1 MPSAGIASSK
11 PDLFPALTTFVVT
24 AVHRDRA
31 RGSITRRT
39 VMIYRTLI
47 GFIVLAATMG
57 LTIGDVAAFDE
68 AKYPDWKGQW
78 SRLQTLRTQASPNPS
93 FDPNK
98 FQGLAQEAPLTP
110 EYQAILEASLADQ
123 AAGGAGLDRDYVCF
137 AAGMPRMMNVY
148 STMEIIVMPE
158 VTHILMGFLHETRRI
173 FTDGRGWS
181 QDIDPS
187 IAGYSIG
194 QWIDSDGSGRYDLL
208 EVETRGFKGLRTL
221 DSTGLPLHEDNQSII
236 KERIYSDKTDRNIL
250 HDEITVIDHAMTRP
264 WTVTKDYRRAKEE
277 RPQWRDSVCVEENQH
292 VRIGNDS
299 YMLSA
304 DGLLMPAKK
313 DQPPPNL
320 RYFNQPRK

>member
-1 MPSAGIASSK
+1 MIHRSLIVF
-11 PDLFPALTTFVVT
+11 LALSV
-24 AVHRDRA
+24 A
-31 RGSITRRT
+31 
-39 VMIYRTLI
+39 
-47 GFIVLAATMG
+47 MG
-57 LTIGDVAAFDE
+57 LTVARVAAFDE

-78 SRLQTLRTQASPNPS
+78 SRLQTLRDRVSPNPS

-98 FQGLAQEAPLTP
+98 FEGLAQEAPLTP

-123 AAGGAGLDRDYVCF
+123 AAGGSGRDRDYVCF
-137 AAGMPRMMNVY
+137 SAGMPRMMNVY

-173 FTDGRGWS
+173 FTDGRSWPES
-181 QDIDPS
+181 IEPS
-187 IAGYSIG
+187 FAGYSIG
-194 QWIDSDGSGRYDLL
+194 QWIDTNGGGRYDLL
-208 EVETRGFKGLRTL
+208 QVETRGFKGLRTL

-236 KERIYSDKTDRNIL
+236 KERIYGDAADGNIL
-250 HDEITVIDHAMTRP
+250 HDEVTVIDHAFTRP
-264 WTVTKDYRRAKEE
+264 WTVSKDYRRSKE
-277 RPQWRDSVCVEENQH
+277 PQPPWRDSACVEDNQH

-313 DQPPPNL
+313 DQPPPDL

>member
-1 MPSAGIASSK
+1 
-11 PDLFPALTTFVVT
+11 
-24 AVHRDRA
+24 
-31 RGSITRRT
+31 
-39 VMIYRTLI
+39 MIYRSLI

-57 LTIGDVAAFDE
+57 LTIAGAAAFEE

-78 SRLQTLRTQASPNPS
+78 SRLQTLRTRASPNPS

-158 VTHILMGFLHETRRI
+158 VTHLLMGFLNENRRI

-181 QDIDPS
+181 QDIEPS
-187 IAGYSIG
+187 VAGTSIG
-194 QWIDSDGSGRYDLL
+194 RWIDTDGSGRYGLL

-236 KERIYSDKTDRNIL
+236 KERIYSDKADRNIL
-250 HDEITVIDHAMTRP
+250 HDEITVNDHALTRP
-264 WTVTKDYRRAKEE
+264 WTVTKDYGRSKEE

-313 DQPPPNL
+313 DQPPPDL
-320 RYFNQPRK
+320 RYFKQPKK

>member
-1 MPSAGIASSK
+1 
-11 PDLFPALTTFVVT
+11 
-24 AVHRDRA
+24 
-31 RGSITRRT
+31 
-39 VMIYRTLI
+39 MIYRSFI
-47 GFIVLAATMG
+47 GSIALAAAIG
-57 LTIGDVAAFDE
+57 LTVADATAFDE

-78 SRLQTLRTQASPNPS
+78 SRLQTLRTRASPNPS

-137 AAGMPRMMNVY
+137 AADMPRMMNVY
-148 STMEIIVMPE
+148 STMEVIVMPE
-158 VTHILMGFLHETRRI
+158 VTHVLMGFLRETRRI
-173 FTDGRGWS
+173 FTDGRSWP
-181 QDIDPS
+181 QDIEPS
-187 IAGYSIG
+187 IAGYSVG
-194 QWIDSDGSGRYDLL
+194 QWIDTQGSGHYDLL

-236 KERIYSDKTDRNIL
+236 KERIYSDKADRNIL
-250 HDEITVIDHAMTRP
+250 HDEITVIDHAFTRP
-264 WTVTKDYRRAKEE
+264 WTVIKDYRRSGE
-277 RPQWRDSVCVEENQH
+277 PQPLWRDSVCLEENQH

-313 DQPPPNL
+313 DQPPPDL
-320 RYFNQPRK
+320 RYFKQPRK

>member
-1 MPSAGIASSK
+1 
-11 PDLFPALTTFVVT
+11 
-24 AVHRDRA
+24 
-31 RGSITRRT
+31 
-39 VMIYRTLI
+39 
-47 GFIVLAATMG
+47 
-57 LTIGDVAAFDE
+57 
-68 AKYPDWKGQW
+68 
-78 SRLQTLRTQASPNPS
+78 
-93 FDPNK
+93 
-98 FQGLAQEAPLTP
+98 
-110 EYQAILEASLADQ
+110 
-123 AAGGAGLDRDYVCF
+123 
-137 AAGMPRMMNVY
+137 
-148 STMEIIVMPE
+148 MPE

-181 QDIDPS
+181 QDIEPS

-221 DSTGLPLHEDNQSII
+221 DSTGLPLHQDNQSII
-236 KERIYSDKTDRNIL
+236 KERIYSDKADRNIL
-250 HDEITVIDHAMTRP
+250 HDEITVIDHALTRP
-264 WTVTKDYRRAKEE
+264 WTVTKDYRRAREE

>member
-1 MPSAGIASSK
+1 
-11 PDLFPALTTFVVT
+11 
-24 AVHRDRA
+24 
-31 RGSITRRT
+31 
-39 VMIYRTLI
+39 MIYRSWI
-47 GFIVLAATMG
+47 GVIALTAAMG
-57 LTIGDVAAFDE
+57 LTIGGAAAFDE

-78 SRLQTLRTQASPNPS
+78 SRLQTLRTRASPNPS

-98 FQGLAQEAPLTP
+98 PQGLAQEAPLTP
-110 EYQAILEASLADQ
+110 EYRAILAASLADQ

-137 AAGMPRMMNVY
+137 LAGMPRMMNVY

-173 FTDGRGWS
+173 FTDGRGWPE
-181 QDIDPS
+181 DLEPS

-194 QWIDSDGSGRYDLL
+194 RWIDADGGGRYDLL

-221 DSTGLPLHEDNQSII
+221 DSAGLPLHEDNQSIV
-236 KERIYSDKTDRNIL
+236 KERFYSDKADRNIL
-250 HDEITVIDHAMTRP
+250 HDEITVIDHAFTRP
-264 WTVTKDYRRAKEE
+264 WTVMKDYRRANES
-277 RPQWRDSVCVEENQH
+277 RPVWRDSACVEENQH

-313 DQPPPNL
+313 DQPPPDL
-320 RYFNQPRK
+320 RYFNQPGK